1 MGRYDVVRTQLLGQ
15 DVVKVGRRAPPIDA
29 SDCMLM
35 ASLIRSSRG
44 IDPCDDAPPVG
55 GNGNALA
62 SGAPNECIRVRTI
75 RKPFRSAD
83 DERNPRGASTA
94 AQHAR

>member
-35 ASLIRSSRG
+35 ASLIRSR
-44 IDPCDDAPPVG
+44 
-55 GNGNALA
+55 
-62 SGAPNECIRVRTI
+62 
-75 RKPFRSAD
+75 
-83 DERNPRGASTA
+83 
-94 AQHAR
+94 